1 MDVFFGGQFSRYGL
15 EALAL
20 TERPLEDRVDPMN
33 RVFPKVTKCTFH
45 KYGPSGTVENKDG
58 LCVLAMNIVNE
69 KIYVFLWFWLIAL
82 AVMTSLYFL
91 YVISVI
97 AVPSMRRVMVERN
110 AKDDVKVSKRKKV
123 WGVKLLKQ

>member
-1 MDVFFGGQFSRYGL
+1 M
-15 EALAL
+15 
-20 TERPLEDRVDPMN
+20 
-33 RVFPKVTKCTFH
+33 
-45 KYGPSGTVENKDG
+45 
-58 LCVLAMNIVNE
+58 CVLALNIINE